1 MELCSEGLLHYKNS
15 LEDDE
20 KMLEGELPQNLR
32 NIITLVAGEKKVL
45 HNFLVVGKKL
55 LTVLEKED
63 VISEL

>member
-15 LEDDE
+15 LADDE